1 MKKKIGVWLD
11 HSKAKLIEIMEGG
24 SEITTVH
31 SPYKRR
37 IRIPGESSSNV
48 QTRFGKRYF
57 SNTDFKIHQKKQN
70 DKNVYFK
77 DLEKRLQKYDMIL
90 LFGPTLA
97 KTELSNFLS
106 EKKLFAS
113 KSIVQKNSDKMTE
126 NEMVALV
133 RKYFEKN

>member
-1 MKKKIGVWLD
+1 
-11 HSKAKLIEIMEGG
+11 
-24 SEITTVH
+24 
-31 SPYKRR
+31 
-37 IRIPGESSSNV
+37 
-48 QTRFGKRYF
+48 
-57 SNTDFKIHQKKQN
+57 
-70 DKNVYFK
+70 
-77 DLEKRLQKYDMIL
+77 MIL